1 MKEQLIL
8 IGGGRTYRDREQM
21 MQNFINFD
29 IDMEYR
35 TKSWKDWLSWSLEDK
50 YEFITM
56 KRPLVDNADFS
67 VWKIMFEK
75 YFVKLNTENLTI
87 VSHSLGTIFIL
98 KYLVEN
104 GFNKKIK
111 QLHLVS
117 PIVSNDFQPVDDIED
132 TATFTFD
139 ISKISEIKK
148 YVDDLHIWHS
158 TDDTMCIYKNAEY
171 IKQEIPESTLHTFSD
186 RGHFL
191 QSTFWELFDVLRK

>member
-1 MKEQLIL
+1 MKNQIMI
-8 IGGGRTYRDREQM
+8 IGGGRTYKDREQM
-21 MQNFINFD
+21 MQNFMKFD
-29 IDMEYR
+29 VDMEYKAR
-35 TKSWKDWLSWSLEDK
+35 SWKDWLSWSLEGK

-56 KRPLVDNADFS
+56 KRPLVDNADYA

-75 YFVKLNTENLTI
+75 YLVKLNSENLTFI
-87 VSHSLGTIFIL
+87 SHSLGTIFIL

-104 GFNKKIK
+104 GFSKKIK

-117 PIVSNDFQPVDDIED
+117 PIVSNDFQPVDDEEN
-132 TATFTFD
+132 TGTFTFD
-139 ISKISEIKK
+139 ILKISEVKK

-158 TDDTMCIYKNAEY
+158 TDDTMCTYKNAEY

>member
-1 MKEQLIL
+1 
-8 IGGGRTYRDREQM
+8 
-21 MQNFINFD
+21 
-29 IDMEYR
+29 
-35 TKSWKDWLSWSLEDK
+35 
-50 YEFITM
+50 M
-56 KRPLVDNADFS
+56 KRPLVDNADYV

-75 YFVKLNTENLTI
+75 YFVKLNSENLTI

-104 GFNKKIK
+104 GFKTNIK

-117 PIVSNDFQPVDDIED
+117 PIVSNDFQPVDDVEN
-132 TATFTFD
+132 TGTFTFD
-139 ISKISEIKK
+139 ISKISEVKK

-171 IKQEIPESTLHTFSD
+171 IKQEIPDSTLHTFSD

>member
-1 MKEQLIL
+1 MKDQIII
-8 IGGGRTYRDREQM
+8 IGGGRTYRDKEQM
-21 MQNFINFD
+21 MQNFITFD
-29 IDMEYR
+29 VDMEYKTR
-35 TKSWKDWLSWSLEDK
+35 SWKDWLSWSLEDK

-56 KRPLVDNADFS
+56 KRPLVDNADYV

-75 YFVKLNTENLTI
+75 YFVKLNSENLTI

-104 GFNKKIK
+104 GFKTNIK

-117 PIVSNDFQPVDDIED
+117 PIVSNDFQPVDDVEN
-132 TATFTFD
+132 TGTFTFD
-139 ISKISEIKK
+139 ISKISEVKK

>member
-1 MKEQLIL
+1 MKDQIII
-8 IGGGRTYRDREQM
+8 IGGGRTYRDKEQM
-21 MQNFINFD
+21 MQNFIKFD
-29 IDMEYR
+29 VDMEYKTR
-35 TKSWKDWLSWSLEDK
+35 SWKDWLSWSLEDK

-56 KRPLVDNADFS
+56 KRPLVDNADYV

-75 YFVKLNTENLTI
+75 YFVKLNSENLTI

-104 GFNKKIK
+104 GFKTNIK

-117 PIVSNDFQPVDDIED
+117 PIVSNDFQPVDDVEN
-132 TATFTFD
+132 TGTFTFD
-139 ISKISEIKK
+139 ISKISEVKK

-171 IKQEIPESTLHTFSD
+171 IKQEIPDSTLHTFSD